1 MRKADIKW
9 LLKLRFDIGFPFIL
23 IRDMFDDEKFRSDL
37 FHPLKIVLTLANTSA
52 GDWLGWVT
60 IISFLAI
67 VTVSSWKW
75 KRDYVWIIFSPL
87 HRKSPIQTCGKVST
101 GQTHASRL
109 SSRKF
114 VQFHVESTSSCM
126 TVTVAHWN
134 KPKKKK
140 LILKNHWRKNV

>member
-1 MRKADIKW
+1 MIVEIEVW
-9 LLKLRFDIGFPFIL
+9 YWFPFY
-23 IRDMFDDEKFRSDL
+23 FDSRYVWWWEISVRSISSI
-37 FHPLKIVLTLANTSA
+37 KNCILTLANTSA
-52 GDWLGWVT
+52 SDWLGWVT

-134 KPKKKK
+134 EPKKSCY
-140 LILKNHWRKNV
+140 